1 MKVDLHVHTQERS
14 SCAKSGEE
22 EMIRAAIKRGLDG
35 LAFTD
40 HHSLIP
46 PQRVDELNEKYA
58 PFCVFGGIEIRVS
71 GEDLL
76 VLGLYDSLLETRKWT
91 YPELH
96 AFVRQQ
102 GGFLVLAH
110 PFRYRDTINVDIEL
124 YRPHAIELC
133 STNIRAEDEGRI
145 RALAERL
152 NVRLLG
158 NSDAHRAKDVGLY
171 YNVLP
176 RTVRDDK
183 ELIAILKMAGYR
195 CEERCMRAT

>member
-1 MKVDLHVHTQERS
+1 MKVDLHVHAKERS
-14 SCAKSGEE
+14 SCARDGEE
-22 EMIRAAIKRGLDG
+22 EMIRAAVCHGLDG

-40 HHSLIP
+40 HWRLIP
-46 PQRVDELNEKYA
+46 FPRVQELSASYA
-58 PFCVFGGIEIRVS
+58 PFCVFGGIEIRIA

-76 VLGLYDSLLETRKWT
+76 VLGLYDALLETRKWT

-110 PFRYRDTINVDIEL
+110 PFRYRDTINVDVEQ

-152 NVRLLG
+152 DLRLLG

-176 RTVRDDK
+176 RTVRDDR
-183 ELIAILKMAGYR
+183 ELIAVLKNGPLGLGAGKSLP
-195 CEERCMRAT
+195 